1 MIYNI
6 LQYYLK
12 NKNSQYWFHGYFK
25 RYCAFKKPVRRCGL
39 QCACLRIEEVG
50 NGDGW
55 CGPESVESISASSRT
70 KERKKTSWRR
80 THGYEARCLSFSGQR
95 QNTPTVCD
103 DGRMRSHRRRAGE
116 RRRRFNTG
124 VELSHVG
131 GARGVI
137 WKDPAGS
144 VTGTFAEPRG
154 SGPDLGL
161 DGKRADG
168 AGSGRVGGRGAS
180 VTRTCRKSLTSG
192 WKREKDAEEQT
203 QLIIW

>member
-1 MIYNI
+1 MVTGDVDLNRSRASAR
-6 LQYYLK
+6 LQK
-12 NKNSQYWFHGYFK
+12 
-25 RYCAFKKPVRRCGL
+25 
-39 QCACLRIEEVG
+39 
-50 NGDGW
+50 
-55 CGPESVESISASSRT
+55 
-70 KERKKTSWRR
+70 RKKKRNLLKTDSRIWS
-80 THGYEARCLSFSGQR
+80 GVFERCLSFSWQR
-95 QNTPTVCD
+95 QNTPTVRD

-124 VELSHVG
+124 DELSHVG

-137 WKDPAGS
+137 WKDSAGS

-161 DGKRADG
+161 DGKRVDG
-168 AGSGRVGGRGAS
+168 AGSGRVWRRGAS

-192 WKREKDAEEQT
+192 WKRETDAEKQT